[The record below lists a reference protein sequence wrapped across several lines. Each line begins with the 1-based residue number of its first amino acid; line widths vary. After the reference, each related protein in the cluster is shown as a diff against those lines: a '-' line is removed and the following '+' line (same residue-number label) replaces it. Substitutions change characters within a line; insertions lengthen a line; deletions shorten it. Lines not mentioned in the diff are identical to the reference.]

1 MPVTSFVTLRRLSPA
16 VAEFATLNGIP
27 DLQIREFAMY
37 QHILYSVDAPVAT
50 ITMNRPDN
58 LNAFTTRMLAE
69 IRHALAEAER
79 DESVVGIILTGAG
92 RGFCAGMDMNAL
104 NNMSSGSGGS
114 ADDLAPLAAEP
125 GDPDMGDDFQVTYAY
140 LLSIRK
146 PLLAAINGA
155 CAGLG
160 FCFALLCDMRF
171 VEKTAKFTT
180 AFSQRGLVAEHGAS
194 WLLPRLIGPGRALDL
209 LWSARK
215 FDGVEAREL
224 GLAERLCDTGTSA
237 TEAANY
243 IKQLAAS
250 AAPTSLMVMKQQ
262 VYRHLNMPLGEAMR
276 DTNKLMAES
285 LKRDDFREGVRS
297 FMERRPPQF
306 KPLQTAAQKA
316 KR

>member
-1 MPVTSFVTLRRLSPA
+1 V
-16 VAEFATLNGIP
+16 
-27 DLQIREFAMY
+27 
-37 QHILYSVDAPVAT
+37 
-50 ITMNRPDN
+50 
-58 LNAFTTRMLAE
+58 
-69 IRHALAEAER
+69 
-79 DESVVGIILTGAG
+79 LTGAG

-104 NNMSSGSGGS
+104 NSMSAGGGR
-114 ADDLAPLAAEP
+114 AEDDLSALEANP
-125 GDPDMGDDFQVTYAY
+125 GDPSMGDDFQVTYAY

-146 PLLAAINGA
+146 PLIAAINGA

-180 AFSQRGLVAEHGAS
+180 AFSQRGLVAEHGVS
-194 WLLPRLIGPGRALDL
+194 WMLPRLIGPGRALDL

-215 FDGVEAREL
+215 FDGVEAQQL
-224 GLAERLCDTGTSA
+224 GLAERLCETGSA
-237 TEAANY
+237 ATDAAGY

-250 AAPTSLMVMKQQ
+250 AAPMSLMVMKQQ
-262 VYRHLNMPLGEAMR
+262 VYRHLNMPLGESMR

-306 KPLQTAAQKA
+306 KPLKVG
-316 KR
+316 R